1 MLERRIALEL
11 LSSLPPTYP
20 QSFLN
25 IVAPAGTPLLL
36 DEQPL
41 MGTPEVVSG
50 HDVYT
55 LPIAAGAHRLRS
67 PTSVAFGIKVY
78 GIAEYTSYMYPGGLD
93 LQLITP
99 G

>member
-1 MLERRIALEL
+1 MLERRIALEF

-55 LPIAAGAHRLRS
+55 LPRVRL
-67 PTSVAFGIKVY
+67 F
-78 GIAEYTSYMYPGGLD
+78 
-93 LQLITP
+93 
-99 G
+99 

>member
-1 MLERRIALEL
+1 MPA
-11 LSSLPPTYP
+11 TYP
-20 QSFLN
+20 QNFLN
-25 IVAPAGTPLLL
+25 VVAPQGEAVLL
-36 DEQPL
+36 DDQPL
-41 MGTPEVVSG
+41 TATPQRVAG

-55 LPIAAGAHRLRS
+55 LPIAAGAHRIRS
-67 PTSVAFGIKVY
+67 PASAPFGIKVY

>member
-1 MLERRIALEL
+1 
-11 LSSLPPTYP
+11 
-20 QSFLN
+20 
-25 IVAPAGTPLLL
+25 
-36 DEQPL
+36 

>member
-1 MLERRIALEL
+1 MLERRIALEF

-25 IVAPAGTPLLL
+25 IVAPA
-36 DEQPL
+36 
-41 MGTPEVVSG
+41 GTPEVVSG

-67 PTSVAFGIKVY
+67 PTRVAFGIKVY
-78 GIAEYTSYMYPGGLD
+78 GIAEYTSYMDPGGLD